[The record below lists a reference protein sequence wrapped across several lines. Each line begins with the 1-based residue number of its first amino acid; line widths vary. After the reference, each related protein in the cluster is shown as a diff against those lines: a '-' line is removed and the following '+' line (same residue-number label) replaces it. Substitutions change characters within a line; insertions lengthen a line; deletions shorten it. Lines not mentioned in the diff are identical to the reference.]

1 MLMNS
6 NVNGGRCQC
15 AWSQLYTFMPD
26 ELIKIIDGY
35 THISEY
41 IFDAIVEKLDNPEL
55 DHGLPLHKRARYYGY
70 DPVDYY
76 WSFTGDTLNNS
87 GFNMGNLGS
96 KLDGDVDIGCK
107 LFAGIENNK
116 KIIRLSAFGLEYD
129 KLRWD
134 GASLTPF
141 SRQYRNE
148 FKLIFGIYRLPEPTG
163 INKSPIDT
171 MCDGAH
177 AAIWL
182 WFHGGDPTQSRV

>member
-1 MLMNS
+1 MNS

-15 AWSQLYTFMPD
+15 AWSQLYAFMPD
-26 ELIKIIDGY
+26 KLIKIIDGY
-35 THISEY
+35 THVSEY
-41 IFDAIVEKLDNPEL
+41 IFDAIVEKLHNPEL
-55 DHGLPLHKRARYYGY
+55 NHCFQLLKSVGFDGYY
-70 DPVDYY
+70 PIKH

-87 GFNMGNLGS
+87 GFDMGNLGS
-96 KLDGDVDIGCK
+96 KLDGDADIGCK

-116 KIIRLSAFGLEYD
+116 KIIRISTSGLIYD
-129 KLRWD
+129 RLRWD
-134 GASLTPF
+134 GVALTPF

-148 FKLIFGIYRLPEPTG
+148 FKFVFGLYQSPEPTG